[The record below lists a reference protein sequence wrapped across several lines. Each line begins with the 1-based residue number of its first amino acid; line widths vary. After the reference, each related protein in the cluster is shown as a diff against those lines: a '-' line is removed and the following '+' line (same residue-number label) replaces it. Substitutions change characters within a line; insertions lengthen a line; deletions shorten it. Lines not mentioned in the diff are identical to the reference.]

1 MLHFIKKLLSRNKN
15 QKQGLTVYYRMMC
28 QDCDRVKKYLDDNK
42 IAYNYLDCE
51 DENSHPPIPIMA
63 APALFINNE
72 LVAYGVDI
80 IDYVQK
86 IK

>member
-1 MLHFIKKLLSRNKN
+1 MLHFIKKLLSRNTN

-51 DENSHPPIPIMA
+51 DKSSAPPISIMA
-63 APALFINNE
+63 TPALFINNE